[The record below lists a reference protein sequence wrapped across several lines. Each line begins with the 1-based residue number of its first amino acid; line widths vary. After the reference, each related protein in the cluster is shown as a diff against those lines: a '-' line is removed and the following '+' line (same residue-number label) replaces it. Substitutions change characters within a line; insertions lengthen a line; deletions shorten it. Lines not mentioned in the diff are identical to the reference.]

1 VAIILGSQSA
11 AADAAYDVAN
21 SCRFNK
27 GDTAY
32 MHKTTSAGNRKT
44 WTYSTWFKRI
54 SLGTQV
60 TFGLVQANTANDNIM
75 AVQIVAA
82 NTMDIWDYNGGM
94 SAQIT
99 TNRVFRDVGSWYHVV
114 LAVDTTDST
123 ANNRM
128 RLYINGVE
136 ERGAGGYSTDTMP
149 AEDYT
154 FNINVADKALKLGVY
169 DYGSVS
175 SPADFYLA
183 ETVFIDGT
191 QYAASDFGEF
201 DEDSPTIWKPKDV
214 SGLTFGTNGFYLDY
228 EDSSNLGNDAN
239 GGTDLTE
246 VSLAA
251 ADQATD
257 TPTNNFC
264 TMNPLDNYYAASV
277 FTEGMTHILTIS
289 GNAAY
294 NPSTFAVKKGK
305 WYFEVK
311 LIADSVG
318 DAQEDVIIGI
328 STEPAT
334 TAAINNGA
342 LVYGVSPYGGLGIRG
357 NGKMWAGTTETT
369 GWANIDVGDIVT
381 IAVDF
386 DNGKFY
392 KGIDGTWGNSGDPT
406 SGATGTGAYSFTVG
420 TDDWFMG
427 VNRRTTSA
435 TSTFGV
441 NFGGSSGF
449 AISSAQ
455 ADDNGYG
462 TFEYDVPAGYYS
474 LCTKNL
480 AEFG

>member
-1 VAIILGSQSA
+1 MPLILPGNVASA
-11 AADAAYDVAN
+11 TADAGYTVAN
-21 SCRFNK
+21 SCRFDK

-75 AVQIVAA
+75 AVQLVAA

-228 EDSSNLGNDAN
+228 EASDNLGNDAN

-246 VSLAA
+246 VNLAA
-251 ADQATD
+251 TDQSTD

-264 TMNPLDNYYAASV
+264 TWNPLVNIGTATTYS
-277 FTEGMTHILTIS
+277 EGNLTVS
-289 GNAAY
+289 SDDAEY
-294 NPSTFAVKKGK
+294 RVSPSTLAVGSGK
-305 WYFEVK
+305 WYVEFKAVSGH
-311 LIADSVG
+311 D
-318 DAQEDVIIGI
+318 
-328 STEPAT
+328 AT
-334 TAAINNGA
+334 TDVAVGIVQADTNFSTASQNLSAYPNGYS
-342 LVYGVSPYGGLGIRG
+342 YGSGGRVSNYDNSTIY
-357 NGKMWAGTTETT
+357 T
-369 GWANIDVGDIVT
+369 GSTYTDGDILGVV
-381 IAVDF
+381 VDL
-386 DNGKFY
+386 DNSKLYFH
-392 KGIDGTWGNSGDPT
+392 KNGTYQNSGDPT
-406 SGATGTGAYSFTVG
+406 SGATGTGAVSITAGKDYYIACSTITSGG
-420 TDDWFMG
+420 TKVF
-427 VNRRTTSA
+427 SA
-435 TSTFGV
+435 
-441 NFGGSSGF
+441 NFGSPAYANSS
-449 AISSAQ
+449 SV
-455 ADDNGYG
+455 ADGNGYG
-462 TFEYDVPAGYYS
+462 AFEYAVPSGYYA

-480 AEFG
+480 AEYG